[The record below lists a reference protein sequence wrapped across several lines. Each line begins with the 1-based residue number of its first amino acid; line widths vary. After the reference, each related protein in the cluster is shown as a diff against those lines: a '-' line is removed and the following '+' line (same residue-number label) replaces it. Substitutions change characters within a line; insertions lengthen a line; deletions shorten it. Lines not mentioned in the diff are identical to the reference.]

1 MTWFIYRPYQ
11 LLQSLYWDGFRGRLG
26 NFRTTFLN
34 TDRRPVPVG
43 SLQEAV
49 ARYRGICK
57 SVLSELAN
65 GPDLKGA
72 HVCELGAGNCLATTA
87 LFLGLGAQQVEV
99 FEPNAPVIDSRQQD
113 VLKALRAQGLPLD
126 IHATLIGAPTRLN
139 EDRIKW
145 HLKFVEA
152 EDTRRNADFIFS
164 FSVLEHVEDLLGAMN
179 VCFNLMKPGAR
190 MVHVTDLGGHGF
202 FEDPIPPLDFQVYP
216 DWLYSLMYP
225 KYGRATR
232 RPMGEYVASARAAG
246 FKNVV
251 ARPIRLADPV
261 YLESIWPHLNSRIQK
276 AGRDEVRII
285 EFVLSAGKPTDA
297 G

>member
-1 MTWFIYRPYQ
+1 MTWFSHRRYQ
-11 LLQSLYWDGFRGRLG
+11 LLQTLYWYGFRGRFG
-26 NFRTTFLN
+26 NFREKLFN
-34 TDRRPVPVG
+34 TGRRPVPLG
-43 SLQEAV
+43 PFQEAV
-49 ARYRGICK
+49 ARYGGICK

-87 LFLGLGAQQVEV
+87 LFLGLGARQVEV

-126 IHATLIGAPTRLN
+126 IDATLIGAAARLN

-152 EDTRRNADFIFS
+152 EDGRRHADFIFS
-164 FSVLEHVEDLLGAMN
+164 FSVLEHVEDLPGAMT

-190 MVHVTDLGGHGF
+190 MAHVTDLGGHGF
-202 FEDPIPPLDFQVYP
+202 FEDPMPPLDFQVYP
-216 DWLYSLMYP
+216 DWLYSLIYP

-246 FKNVV
+246 FQNVV

-261 YLESIWPHLNSRIQK
+261 YLDSIWPHLNSRIRK

-285 EFVLSAGKPTDA
+285 EFVLSAAKP